1 MGTTLQLRLPVPLT
15 AEQVRGLCAAL
26 GERLGSGSVSAVVC
40 SVDRAPEDLSTVDAL
55 ARLALVARRAGV
67 DFCLDAP
74 GAELSSLL
82 GLVGLRAALAG
93 RSDDP

>member
-1 MGTTLQLRLPVPLT
+1 MGTTLRLRLPAPLT
-15 AEQVRGLCAAL
+15 AEHVGGLCAAL
-26 GERLGSGSVSAVVC
+26 GEQLGSGTVNAVVC
-40 SVDRAPEDLSTVDAL
+40 SVDRAAGDLPTVDAL

-67 DFCLDAP
+67 AFSLDIP

-82 GLVGLRAALAG
+82 RLVGLQAVLAG

>member
-15 AEQVRGLCAAL
+15 AEQVRGLCHRL
-26 GERLGSGSVSAVVC
+26 GEQLGSGGVSAVVC
-40 SVDRAPEDLSTVDAL
+40 SVDRAVGDLTTVDAL
-55 ARLALVARRAGV
+55 ARLALVARRSGV
-67 DFCLDAP
+67 AFSLDAP

-82 GLVGLRAALAG
+82 GLVGLQAALAG